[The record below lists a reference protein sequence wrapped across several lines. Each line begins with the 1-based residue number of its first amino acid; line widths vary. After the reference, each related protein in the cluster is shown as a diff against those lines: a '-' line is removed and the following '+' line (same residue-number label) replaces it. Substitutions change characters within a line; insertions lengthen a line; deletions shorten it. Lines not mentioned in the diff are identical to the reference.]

1 MRNPCAANF
10 RRRMIAAQPLFG
22 RVRARDWCDW
32 RWQMSHSVTDP
43 GRLPAWAGIPAAA
56 RAAAIRAAALY
67 PVRITPYYLSLARW
81 DDAAD
86 PVLMQC
92 LAAPQELQ
100 AWHIALAD
108 PLDLDLT
115 TEQATCVAKRWIDA
129 LDPDELRKSD
139 VTPGDLDDAGGAD
152 AALED
157 ADEEQAGRLFAAYD
171 PCEVDVRAEFMRR
184 VQADL
189 TTADATCL
197 EEGISDD
204 MVRKVAVDEMIDAHD
219 AAVTTELFE
228 ALASCSGPGPEP

>member
-1 MRNPCAANF
+1 MPGAVVALCVLLVGACSDGDDPGAER
-10 RRRMIAAQPLFG
+10 
-22 RVRARDWCDW
+22 RARPYVD
-32 RWQMSHSVTDP
+32 
-43 GRLPAWAGIPAAA
+43 
-56 RAAAIRAAALY
+56 AL
-67 PVRITPYYLSLARW
+67 
-81 DDAAD
+81 AD
-86 PVLMQC
+86 GL
-92 LAAPQELQ
+92 
-100 AWHIALAD
+100 ALAD

-139 VTPGDLDDAGGAD
+139 VTPGDLDDADGAD